1 MKHLHLISI
10 KTTTFLLFIFT
21 LLIAQTG
28 LAQIDQEEVA
38 DFTRVT
44 AYQQKK
50 PLARFENIMSQAIYV
65 PEIIEK
71 ISKPAEKTITWE
83 RYRAIFMTPE
93 RIAAGVKFWAENEE
107 VLHQVSKE
115 SGVAIEAIIGIIGV
129 ETYFG
134 QRMGSYRVLDALYTL
149 GFGYPKR
156 ASFFKA
162 ELGKFLELCEK
173 EGLDPLSIKGSY
185 AGAMGYG
192 QFMPSSY
199 LAYAKSYDQD
209 SGADLMNEV
218 NDGIA
223 SVANYL
229 KVHRWKEGRRIAVK
243 VNKKEE
249 AETLSPQSSKPS
261 KTLAYY
267 AEMGYV
273 VATTPMDQAEMVS
286 LQQMEMEDGSHEYWF
301 TAYNFYV
308 ITRYNHSPLY
318 ALAVFQ
324 LGEAIKTAREEN

>member
-1 MKHLHLISI
+1 MKKI
-10 KTTTFLLFIFT
+10 TTVLLFIFT
-21 LLIAQTG
+21 LLIAQSG
-28 LAQIDQEEVA
+28 MAQVDQEEVA
-38 DFTRVT
+38 DFTRVI

-50 PLARFENIMSQAIYV
+50 PLASFENIMSQAEYV

-71 ISKPAEKTITWE
+71 ISKPAEKTISWE
-83 RYRAIFMTPE
+83 RYRGIFMTSE
-93 RIAAGVKFWAENEE
+93 RIAAGVKFWNENEV
-107 VLHQVSKE
+107 VLNQVSQE
-115 SGVAIEAIIGIIGV
+115 SGVSIEAIVGIIGV

-149 GFGYPKR
+149 GFGYPRR

-162 ELGKFLELCEK
+162 ELGKFLELCEQ

-229 KVHRWKEGRRIAVK
+229 KVHRWKEGQSIAAK
-243 VNKKEE
+243 ANKMEG
-249 AETLSPQSSKPS
+249 AESLSPQSSKPS
-261 KTLAYY
+261 KSTSYYTERGYETLA
-267 AEMGYV
+267 
-273 VATTPMDQAEMVS
+273 PMDDTELVS
-286 LQQMEMEDGSHEYWF
+286 LQQMEMEDGSHEYWL

-318 ALAVFQ
+318 ALAVYQ
-324 LGEAIKTAREEN
+324 LGEAIKSAREEKETE